1 MEFFNTVAYCL
12 GWADI
17 VAATLLLVGAG
28 IPARPGRAP
37 RGIFRCLFYKHGF
50 VVCRYDLQPLL
61 CEKLRKLGYRFFSL
75 GDGRWRIG
83 LALPGR
89 LRRVAYT
96 ENEAHPL

>member
-1 MEFFNTVAYCL
+1 MEFFNTVALWL

-28 IPARPGRAP
+28 VPARPGHAP

-50 VVCRYDLQPLL
+50 VLCRYDLQPLL
-61 CEKLRKLGYRFFSL
+61 CERLRRLGYRFTRL
-75 GDGRWRIG
+75 GNGRWRIG

-89 LRRVAYT
+89 LRRVAVSDP
-96 ENEAHPL
+96 EAHRP